1 MERRAN
7 PGEKRREGT
16 SLLRGIMH
24 CGVCGERMYTFS
36 GRNGQLRYRCIGP
49 LKYRQRAAKGEE
61 KPGVKCYGPTVA
73 GVTTEEHV
81 TEQFLA
87 KYGHLSVMRMVQEVG
102 EDFRPQI
109 RQAEE
114 ALADLQKDRYD
125 RGLFRGD
132 DGAIRYAEQYA
143 KLEERL
149 APLKERQRT
158 AKPGGVKAE
167 PTGETHAEQWKRSD
181 VAGPTNPR
189 NCDSSRRR
197 SWRAAH
203 AAHPAAT
210 ASALSSAATGR
221 VCPSR
226 SGVRCV

>member
-1 MERRAN
+1 M
-7 PGEKRREGT
+7 
-16 SLLRGIMH
+16 
-24 CGVCGERMYTFS
+24 
-36 GRNGQLRYRCIGP
+36 
-49 LKYRQRAAKGEE
+49 
-61 KPGVKCYGPTVA
+61 KCYGPTVA
-73 GVTTEEHV
+73 GVTTEEYV
-81 TEQFLA
+81 TEQFLT

-125 RGLFRGD
+125 RGLFKGD

-149 APLKERQRT
+149 VTLKERQRT

-181 VAGPTNPR
+181 VAGKRDLLLNAGGYVEVAPARRGGKKLDT
-189 NCDSSRRR
+189 SRLSVYFGEEGHMR
-197 SWRAAH
+197 RAA
-203 AAHPAAT
+203 AAKESERETEVAD
-210 ASALSSAATGR
+210 SQ
-221 VCPSR
+221 V
-226 SGVRCV
+226 